1 MISNYLLQISHFTDK
16 DNWMG
21 LPWWSIGWD
30 SELPMWGR
38 KFDPWSGNQ
47 ILLVATK
54 IPQAATKTWNS
65 QINKKQIR
73 TLKLRPHRQG
83 ELNW

>member
-1 MISNYLLQISHFTDK
+1 MRGH
-16 DNWMG
+16 
-21 LPWWSIGWD
+21 
-30 SELPMWGR
+30 

-47 ILLVATK
+47 ILHAATK

-65 QINKKQIR
+65 RINKKQIR
-73 TLKLRPHRQG
+73 TLKLRPHRKG